1 MYLESRLSIKVIVGF
16 IVLCVL
22 ALGFRIVTN
31 SYDYA
36 QKKIDDATTYETRKE
51 VEDTCRASISSYNTD
66 KLTYEQYKDSESEL
80 ERSWAVSAKM
90 RANKTAT
97 VYNEYIL
104 KNSFVFEGNIPND
117 IYKELEIIE

>member
-16 IVLCVL
+16 VVLCVL
-22 ALGFRIVTN
+22 ALGFRIVAN

-36 QKKIDDATTYETRKE
+36 QKKIDDVTTYETRKE

-104 KNSFVFEGNIPND
+104 KNSFMFEGNIPND